1 MNVSGFE
8 FWYPMSMLSM
18 LIFAGFVVS
27 PACILIYAGGVG
39 VVRKY

>member
-8 FWYPMSMLSM
+8 FWYPMSML
-18 LIFAGFVVS
+18 IFAGSVIS

>member
-8 FWYPMSMLSM
+8 FWYPMITSM
-18 LIFAGFVVS
+18 LIFAGSVVS

>member
-8 FWYPMSMLSM
+8 FWYPMITSM
-18 LIFAGFVVS
+18 LISAGYVVS